1 MPEKKEVKTVEL
13 WDGKAVA
20 IANEHLLK
28 DYDYIVDMNK
38 ASNNND
44 IETLISM
51 TFALLE
57 DGQNVFDE
65 VREHIIKEKG
75 FFDAEELMAVVKKI
89 QAAFPKAASPA
100 QKRW

>member
-13 WDGKAVA
+13 WDGKVVA

-28 DYDYIVDMNK
+28 DYDYIKDLADASRNKDVGIIVD
-38 ASNNND
+38 
-44 IETLISM
+44 M

-57 DGQNVFDE
+57 NGTEVFNE
-65 VREHIIKEKG
+65 VREHFIAEKG
-75 FFDAEELMAVVKKI
+75 YFDMEGLRDIIKKI
-89 QAAFPKAASPA
+89 QDVFPKDASPA

>member
-20 IANEHLLK
+20 IANEQLLK
-28 DYDYIVDMNK
+28 DYDYIVDLNK

-57 DGQNVFDE
+57 DGESVFDE
-65 VREHIIKEKG
+65 VRQHIIADKG
-75 FFDAEELMAVVKKI
+75 YFDAEELMGIVKKI